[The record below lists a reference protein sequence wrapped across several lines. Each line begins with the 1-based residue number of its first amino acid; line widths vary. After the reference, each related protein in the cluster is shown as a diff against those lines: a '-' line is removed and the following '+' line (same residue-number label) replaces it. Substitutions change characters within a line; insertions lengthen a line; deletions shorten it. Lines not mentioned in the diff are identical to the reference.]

1 MIVTKEF
8 IRQLNIVIETAIEH
22 GGDAGGAYYC
32 IPDVML
38 KEVKK
43 LVKLLNDNRLILVW
57 NDKQYKKY
65 PIIKFKDEVK
75 ENEIIK
81 EEYCF

>member
-8 IRQLNIVIETAIEH
+8 IKQLNTVIETAIEH

-38 KEVKK
+38 EEIKK
-43 LVKLLNDNRLILVW
+43 LVKLLNDNRLVLVW
-57 NDKQYKKY
+57 NDKQYKRY